1 MTFVVVLFSCALGD
15 PLCTHPDATWS
26 GESYSREVCEELPRK
41 ELKTCIIRRAT
52 SDGIRAEYEQ
62 ARFLAANPTREVV
75 SFEVMSKARWEHLR
89 GSYNCSQIGG
99 GE

>member
-1 MTFVVVLFSCALGD
+1 MTFVVVLFSCSLGD

-26 GESYSREVCEELPRK
+26 QAQYRSEIEALVSVSTEKRFFRE
-41 ELKTCIIRRAT
+41 
-52 SDGIRAEYEQ
+52 
-62 ARFLAANPTREVV
+62 ANPNREVV

-99 GE
+99 WE